1 MSRIRLSG
9 CILLAIVSICIFSA
23 VYVRRSCLAL
33 LDTLARV
40 EVYTQQEDYGAAAQA
55 AVTLNEEW
63 SRRMPRLNML
73 VSSDKLTQIG
83 GELSRLTPLIASEN
97 DELGAEIATSRTL
110 LEQLYYGEIPVLNRL
125 F

>member
-9 CILLAIVSICIFSA
+9 CILAAIVSICIFSA
-23 VYVRRSCLAL
+23 VYVRRSCLEM
-33 LDTLARV
+33 LDILARV
-40 EVYTQQEDYGAAAQA
+40 QVHTEQADYAAATQA
-55 AVTLNEEW
+55 AVELNQAW
-63 SRRMPRLNML
+63 SHATPRLNML

-83 GELSRLTPLIASEN
+83 GALSRLIPLIDTEN

>member
-1 MSRIRLSG
+1 
-9 CILLAIVSICIFSA
+9 
-23 VYVRRSCLAL
+23 
-33 LDTLARV
+33 
-40 EVYTQQEDYGAAAQA
+40 
-55 AVTLNEEW
+55 
-63 SRRMPRLNML
+63 ML

-83 GELSRLTPLIASEN
+83 GALSRLIPLIDTEN

>member
-1 MSRIRLSG
+1 MELN
-9 CILLAIVSICIFSA
+9 
-23 VYVRRSCLAL
+23 
-33 LDTLARV
+33 
-40 EVYTQQEDYGAAAQA
+40 QA
-55 AVTLNEEW
+55 W
-63 SRRMPRLNML
+63 SHATPRLNML

-83 GELSRLTPLIASEN
+83 GALSRLIPLIDTEN